1 MMQFVKPNFLG
12 NRKEFTNRF
21 VNPIKEGQHKES
33 NAMQVRIMKKR
44 ACVLH
49 KMLEPSVQVH
59 TFLSFKMSNENYLFL
74 PVMS

>member
-1 MMQFVKPNFLG
+1 MKIFSDHCMMQFVKPNFLG

-33 NAMQVRIMKKR
+33 TAMQVRFMKKR

-59 TFLSFKMSNENYLFL
+59 TSFDHVLD
-74 PVMS
+74 